1 MVTGML
7 GIGAMRSFDK
17 LQQTDTQ
24 VIGSAPG
31 K

>member
-7 GIGAMRSFDK
+7 GVGAMRSFDK
-17 LQQTDTQ
+17 MQETDTQ
-24 VIGSAPG
+24 IIGKAPG